1 LTKKPILYNR
11 KGRAYQ
17 NYTIERGEHLQQMVF
32 IASLFLIPKNRNN
45 SDVPQL
51 KNDKENIVH
60 LHNEDYSA
68 IKIKDIMNFAGK

>member
-1 LTKKPILYNR
+1 
-11 KGRAYQ
+11 
-17 NYTIERGEHLQQMVF
+17 MVF
-32 IASLFLIPKNRNN
+32 IASLFLIPKNGNN

-60 LHNEDYSA
+60 LYNEDYSA